1 MLSLATKDT
10 KESHSRTFLLLTGA
24 GIISTGLSW
33 GTKSWGDSYH
43 LQLGDIR
50 GEKKRESSAFLC
62 RWFAGITCG
71 GDYIHDRLAA
81 IYRSQSARDNQPAI
95 RADAG
100 ALGARKVSGAGVVEL

>member
-10 KESHSRTFLLLTGA
+10 KESHSRTFLLTGA

-62 RWFAGITCG
+62 RRFAGITCG
-71 GDYIHDRLAA
+71 GDYIHDRLEA
-81 IYRSQSARDNQPAI
+81 IYRSESARDNQTAI
-95 RADAG
+95 RAVAG
-100 ALGARKVSGAGVVEL
+100 ALGARNVCGATRL